1 MEILDNTLLQIGVGG
16 AFAVVLIKLF
26 LDFIDRRDT
35 QRISE
40 IKMRNE
46 QKQADTQQ
54 VFDCII
60 KLLECLG
67 VRHDKSLDK
76 E

>member
-16 AFAVVLIKLF
+16 AFAVILIKLF
-26 LDFIDRRDT
+26 INFINERDQ
-35 QRISE
+35 QRHAE

-67 VRHDKSLDK
+67 VRYDKSP
-76 E
+76 